1 MTPTSHVCPL
11 NHSTSPNSRQGKT
24 ETGTWT
30 LPTETGWKPVF
41 PEMLVHRCTSQAMA
55 EAGVEVPGFET
66 GFVENYFRVFR
77 KTNLAGISGIGACPA
92 VPRWYQ
98 CGCQSP
104 EAGPPGRNHMCYL
117 PFSVSKP
124 IGKCCNSSA
133 RSSSCPRKA
142 SGTRSFG
149 RPPDVENWTKT
160 VLQASLTSVFAQVYS
175 DKPGHH
181 VLYLEKS
188 WALSS

>member
-1 MTPTSHVCPL
+1 MPPKSFYKSKQQAGENGDRNLDASDGDWLEASV
-11 NHSTSPNSRQGKT
+11 SGDA
-24 ETGTWT
+24 G
-30 LPTETGWKPVF
+30 
-41 PEMLVHRCTSQAMA
+41 QAMA
-55 EAGVEVPGFET
+55 EAGVDVPGFET

-124 IGKCCNSSA
+124 IGKC
-133 RSSSCPRKA
+133 
-142 SGTRSFG
+142 
-149 RPPDVENWTKT
+149 
-160 VLQASLTSVFAQVYS
+160 SVFAQVYR

-188 WALSS
+188 RLCNHEGKAGKAGRPEWKNQQIKPGKSGTPGSCGWQRLS